1 MIRRTA
7 LGFVGAI
14 GASLFLFSSQGVFAD
29 SYTKE
34 QLSGVIDKAME
45 AIREDF
51 LFYEEAKD
59 AQCRREIAD
68 MIAMKLARE
77 TSTLRVELE
86 TLEDGGT
93 KNDANT
99 EKAVCLDKHTHVFT
113 PRETKNMMIQTSGTV
128 AGIGTTISEVKGR
141 AVVLEVMKGSPAENA
156 GILPGD
162 VLLKARNEDD
172 ASFID
177 LKGSEHA
184 AQKIRGPQN
193 STVYLVIEREGIVI
207 ELPAFKR
214 AIVEVPS
221 VAVKEF
227 GNVGYVAVSSFSQR
241 TGDELEDALDGLVQK
256 GIGRVVLDFRNNPG
270 GVLEGAIETLYYWN
284 TNPEDRILTVRHRN
298 GEQVFLVKDPLLS
311 CPALGCF
318 PFLDPRVNAQKTP
331 GRLKD
336 LKVVILINKFSA
348 SASELFAGVMKDWG
362 DVQNKVILVGEPT
375 YGKGVGQSVSG
386 LPFGFSLARTTFEY
400 LVGNSKTKVNDI
412 GIFPDYLLD
421 DTRESPEDTF
431 GERDQQ
437 WRQAL
442 AIVREM
448 Q

>member
-1 MIRRTA
+1 MRRTV
-7 LGFVGAI
+7 LGFVGVI
-14 GASLFLFSSQGVFAD
+14 GVSLFLFSSQGVFAD
-29 SYTKE
+29 SYTQQ
-34 QLSGVIDKAME
+34 QLDLVVDKAME
-45 AIREDF
+45 MVREDF
-51 LFYEEAKD
+51 LFYEETKD

-77 TSTLRVELE
+77 TGTLRVALE
-86 TLEDGGT
+86 AVRDGEEE
-93 KNDANT
+93 NDANT
-99 EKAVCLDKHTHVFT
+99 EKVICLDKHSHIFT

-128 AGIGTTISEVKGR
+128 AGIGTTISEVNGR
-141 AVVLEVMKGSPAENA
+141 AVVLEVIKGSPAENA
-156 GILPGD
+156 GIVPGD

-172 ASFID
+172 VSFTD
-177 LKGSEHA
+177 LKGAEHA

-241 TGDELEDALDGLVQK
+241 TGDELEDALDGLIQK

-400 LVGNSKTKVNDI
+400 LVGNSKTEVNDI
-412 GIFPDYLLD
+412 GVFPDYLLD

-431 GERDQQ
+431 GDRDQQ